1 MARSRTRRFG
11 VLHLLTML
19 GIAAAAGALA
29 GSVAADGRHIPAAGL
44 VLVAAG
50 AALNLLVIIANDGRM
65 PADVR
70 GRPSYDGY
78 IPSPEYPGYVPMT
91 RRTRLRFLG
100 DWIGVGRSLYSP
112 GDLCIFAGALT
123 AVAGPWLLKP

>member
-1 MARSRTRRFG
+1 
-11 VLHLLTML
+11 ML
-19 GIAAAAGALA
+19 GVAAAAGVLA
-29 GSVAADGRHIPAAGL
+29 VSVAADGRRVPAAGL

-50 AALNLLVIIANDGRM
+50 GALNLLVIVANGGRM

-78 IPSPEYPGYVPMT
+78 IPSPDYPGYVPMT
-91 RRTRLRFLG
+91 GRTRLRFLG
-100 DWIGVGRSLYSP
+100 DWIGVGRRLFSP

-123 AVAGPWLLKP
+123 ALVGRWLLKL